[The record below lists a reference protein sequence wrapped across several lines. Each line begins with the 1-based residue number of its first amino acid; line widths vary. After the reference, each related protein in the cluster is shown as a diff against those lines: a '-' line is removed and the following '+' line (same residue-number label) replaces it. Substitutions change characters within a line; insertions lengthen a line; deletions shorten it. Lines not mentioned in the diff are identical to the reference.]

1 MSNSVETL
9 LIQSAHEQALQEAI
23 TASKAFA
30 DKHFGGGDGGPCGF
44 AHVAVYG
51 VRANSK
57 LGKALESVTGA
68 RKWSYDKAYH
78 IRNAWYNGQSVDAA
92 EAGAYAYAKKFKEV
106 TSMEKVYANSRLD

>member
-1 MSNSVETL
+1 MLTEAHNIELAHSN
-9 LIQSAHEQALQEAI
+9 ALAAARKASQE
-23 TASKAFA
+23 FA

-57 LGKALESVTGA
+57 LGRALEAVTGA

-78 IRNAWYNGQSVDAA
+78 IRNTWYAGQSVDAA
-92 EAGAYAYAKKFKEV
+92 AAGADAYREVFKAL
-106 TSMEKVYANSRLD
+106 TGLEKVYASSRLD

>member
-1 MSNSVETL
+1 M
-9 LIQSAHEQALQEAI
+9 LIEKHNIELAHTNALAAARKASQE
-23 TASKAFA
+23 FV
-30 DKHFGGGDGGPCGF
+30 DKHFGGRDGGACGF

-78 IRNAWYNGQSVDAA
+78 IRNTWYNGQSVDAA
-92 EAGAYAYAKKFKEV
+92 AAGADAYRAVFKQL
-106 TSMEKVYANSRLD
+106 TGLDKVYASSRLD

>member
-1 MSNSVETL
+1 MLIEKHNIELAHSN
-9 LIQSAHEQALQEAI
+9 ALAAARKASQE
-23 TASKAFA
+23 FA

-57 LGKALESVTGA
+57 LGKALEAVTGA

-78 IRNAWYNGQSVDAA
+78 IRNEWYNGQSVDAA
-92 EAGAYAYAKKFKEV
+92 AAGADAYREVFKQL
-106 TSMEKVYANSRLD
+106 TGLEKVYASSRLD